1 MYVGNGNQFCRGAHE
16 LQEADRDGMKQT
28 LAVLQAQSDYH
39 GHTILMTDD
48 NPRLQKTVLVVGCSD
63 SPVRSVVS
71 TVLPSW
77 RLGCA
82 RDNEEA
88 LAMVEKTAFDLVI
101 TDRASS
107 AREDVELLRKARLAR
122 PHTRVIIV
130 AERSTPTDVIA
141 AIRGRAFSYFT
152 KPLSARALEEVLQ
165 LAMEDSDWDE
175 AIEVL
180 SGTDAWVRLSV
191 RCDVST
197 ANRLHQFAG
206 EFLDLPGADEEKVA
220 TACRE
225 MLLNAMEHG
234 GRFDPERRIEIAFLR
249 ARHVVL
255 IRIKD
260 PGEGFSLRDNLD
272 TAANNPPDDPMRHLK
287 HREAE
292 GMRPGGYGI
301 LLAKNLVD
309 ELFYGEKGN
318 DVLLI
323 KYINDEH
330 RGSAAPL

>member
-1 MYVGNGNQFCRGAHE
+1 
-16 LQEADRDGMKQT
+16 
-28 LAVLQAQSDYH
+28 
-39 GHTILMTDD
+39 MTDD
-48 NPRLQKTVLVVGCSD
+48 NPQLQKTVMVVACSD
-63 SPVRSVVS
+63 SPVMSVVS
-71 TVLPSW
+71 TVLSSW
-77 RLGCA
+77 KLECA
-82 RDNEEA
+82 QDNDEA
-88 LAMVEKTAFDLVI
+88 LALVEESAFDLVI
-101 TDRASS
+101 TNQASS
-107 AREDVELLRKARLAR
+107 GREDVELLRKVRLAR

-130 AERSTPTDVIA
+130 ADKSTPADVIA
-141 AIRGRAFSYFT
+141 AMRAQAFSYFT
-152 KPLSARALEEVLQ
+152 KPLSPRTLEEVLQ
-165 LAMEDSDWDE
+165 LAIESPDWDE

-197 ANRLHQFAG
+197 ANRLHQFAR
-206 EFLDLPGADEEKVA
+206 EFLDLPEADEEKVA

-234 GRFDPERRIEIAFLR
+234 GRFNPERRIEIAFLR

-260 PGEGFSLRDNLD
+260 PGEGFSLKENLD
-272 TAANNPPDDPMRHLK
+272 TAENNPPDDLIRHLK
-287 HREAE
+287 HREAQ

-301 LLAKNLVD
+301 LLAKKLVD

-323 KYINDEH
+323 KYINDER
-330 RGSAAPL
+330 RGSASPPL

>member
-1 MYVGNGNQFCRGAHE
+1 
-16 LQEADRDGMKQT
+16 
-28 LAVLQAQSDYH
+28 
-39 GHTILMTDD
+39 MTDD
-48 NPRLQKTVLVVGCSD
+48 KLQLQKTVLVVARSD
-63 SPVRSVVS
+63 SPVVPVVS
-71 TVLPSW
+71 TVMSSW
-77 RLGCA
+77 KLECA
-82 RDNEEA
+82 QDNDEA
-88 LAMVEKTAFDLVI
+88 LALVEESTFNLVI
-101 TDRASS
+101 TDQPGSG
-107 AREDVELLRKARLAR
+107 RENVELLRRVRLAR

-130 AERSTPTDVIA
+130 ADKSTPSDVVA
-141 AIRGRAFSYFT
+141 AIRAHAFSYFT
-152 KPLSARALEEVLQ
+152 KPLSPRALEEVLQ
-165 LAMEDSDWDE
+165 LAIESPDWDE

-191 RCDVST
+191 RCDLST
-197 ANRLHQFAG
+197 ADRLHQFARG
-206 EFLDLPGADEEKVA
+206 FLDLPEADEDKVA

-249 ARHVVL
+249 ARQVVL

-260 PGEGFSLRDNLD
+260 PGEGFSLKENLD
-272 TAANNPPDDPMRHLK
+272 TAENNPLDDPIRHVK
-287 HREAE
+287 HREAQ

-323 KYINDEH
+323 KYIHDQS
-330 RGSAAPL
+330 RGSAPV